1 MARYSD
7 SSYSD
12 HRAEDERPHLPH
24 RLFVYLLMLV
34 IAAAFAGFIWS
45 WYSGGR
51 EAPLIQAELEAYK
64 VAPPTGGVELAEGE
78 ARADEAVTPRAE
90 PEAPLDA
97 AAQIAARPQP
107 VQAPRFVSNGP
118 FLAQLAALQSEAAVA
133 PAWARF
139 SARAPDLFADARLD
153 VERADLGARGI
164 YYRVRAGHFPDRVNA
179 VRFCDAI
186 RQLGQDCIV
195 VAR

>member
-1 MARYSD
+1 MVRYSNHPID
-7 SSYSD
+7 ND
-12 HRAEDERPHLPH
+12 APQLPH
-24 RLFVYLLMLV
+24 RWFVYLLMLV
-34 IAAAFAGFIWS
+34 IAAAFAGFVWS

-51 EAPLIQAELEAYK
+51 EAPLIRADSEAYK
-64 VAPPTGGVELAEGE
+64 VAPRPGGGALEIEGE
-78 ARADEAVTPRAE
+78 GVPDAAGATPSPA
-90 PEAPLDA
+90 PETPLDA
-97 AAQIAARPQP
+97 AERPAVPAAAAP
-107 VQAPRFVSNGP
+107 APRFASNGP

-133 PAWARF
+133 PAWARL

-164 YYRVRAGHFPDRVNA
+164 YHRVRAGYFADRANA
-179 VRFCDAI
+179 VLFCDRI